1 MSRIGKK
8 EVILPSGVTVT
19 ASASSV
25 EVKGAKGQLTFPLF
39 PEVSVAIEGESVKV
53 SQTGAGSSKNAS
65 ALHGLVRANIANMVL
80 GVTEGY
86 SKGLEIHGTGW
97 NAKPNGTG
105 IEMQI
110 GFCHTVIC
118 TPPEGVS
125 VVCTNPTTLLV
136 SGIDK
141 QAVGQF
147 AANIRR
153 VRPPEPYKG
162 KGIRYTDEYVRRKA
176 GKSLT

>member
-8 EVILPSGVTVT
+8 EIPFPASVTVEVQ
-19 ASASSV
+19 SDKV
-25 EVKGAKGQLTFPLF
+25 KVKGAKGDLEFPLF
-39 PEVSVAIEGESVKV
+39 PEVAVEVEENTVRVKR
-53 SQTGAGSSKNAS
+53 TGAGSDKKAS
-65 ALHGLVRANIANMVL
+65 ALHGLVRAHIANMVH

-86 SKGLEIHGTGW
+86 SKTLEIHGTGW
-97 NAKPNGTG
+97 NAKPSGQG

-110 GFCHTVIC
+110 GFCHLVKCDPPAGVTVEL
-118 TPPEGVS
+118 P
-125 VVCTNPTTLLV
+125 NPTTIVV
-136 SGIDK
+136 SGYDK

-162 KGIRYTDEYVRRKA
+162 KGIRYIDEHVRRKA

>member
-8 EVILPSGVTVT
+8 EIAIPAGVTVT
-19 ASASSV
+19 PSATSV
-25 EVKGAKGQLTFPLF
+25 EVKSDKGSLTFPVF
-39 PEVSVAIEGESVKV
+39 PEVKVEVEDNSVRV
-53 SQTGAGSSKNAS
+53 STTGAGAAKNAS
-65 ALHGLVRANIANMVL
+65 ALHGLVRAHIANMVL

-86 SKGLEIHGTGW
+86 SKTLEIHGTGW
-97 NAKPNGTG
+97 NAKPSGQG

-110 GFCHTVIC
+110 GFCHLVKC
-118 TPPEGVS
+118 MPPEGVN
-125 VVCTNPTTLLV
+125 VTLTNPTTIVV

-147 AANIRR
+147 AADIRR

-162 KGIRYTDEYVRRKA
+162 KGIRYSDEMVRRKA
-176 GKSLT
+176 GKSLA

>member
-8 EVILPSGVTVT
+8 EISIPAGVTVT
-19 ASASSV
+19 PSGSSV
-25 EVKGAKGQLTFPLF
+25 EVKSDKGALQFPLF
-39 PEVSVAIEGESVKV
+39 PEVAVAVEDNVVRV
-53 SQTGAGSSKNAS
+53 SRTGAGSEKNAS
-65 ALHGLVRANIANMVL
+65 ALHGLVRAHIANMVL

-86 SKGLEIHGTGW
+86 SKTLEIHGTGW
-97 NAKPNGTG
+97 NAKPSGQG

-110 GFCHTVIC
+110 GFCHLVKC
-118 TPPEGVS
+118 DPPEGV
-125 VVCTNPTTLLV
+125 VVTLTNPTTIVV

-147 AANIRR
+147 AANVRR

-162 KGIRYTDEYVRRKA
+162 KGIRYSDEVVRRKA
-176 GKSLT
+176 GKSLA

>member
-1 MSRIGKK
+1 MSRIGNK
-8 EVILPSGVTVT
+8 EVKLPSGVTVEAT
-19 ASASSV
+19 ANAV
-25 EVKGAKGQLTFPLF
+25 EVKGPKGNLSFPLF
-39 PEVSVAIEGESVKV
+39 PEVQVEVEDGVVKV
-53 SQTGAGSSKNAS
+53 SRTGAGSSKNAS
-65 ALHGLVRANIANMVL
+65 AFHGLVRAHINNMVI

-86 SKGLEIHGTGW
+86 SKELEIHGTGW
-97 NAKPNGTG
+97 NAKPSGQG

-125 VVCTNPTTLLV
+125 VECVNPTTIKV

-162 KGIRYTDEYVRRKA
+162 KGIRYVGEYVRRKA
-176 GKSLT
+176 GKSLA

>member
-8 EVILPSGVTVT
+8 EIAIPAGVTVT
-19 ASASSV
+19 PSASSV
-25 EVKGAKGQLTFPLF
+25 EVKSDKGCLEFPLF
-39 PEVSVAIEGESVKV
+39 PEVSVAVEDGIVRV
-53 SQTGAGSSKNAS
+53 SRTGAGAEKNAA
-65 ALHGLVRANIANMVL
+65 ALHGLVRAHIANMVH

-86 SKGLEIHGTGW
+86 TRTLEIHGTGW
-97 NAKPNGTG
+97 NAKMSGQG

-110 GFCHTVIC
+110 GFCHLVKC
-118 TPPEGVS
+118 DPPEGVK
-125 VVCTNPTTLLV
+125 VELTNPTTIVV

-162 KGIRYTDEYVRRKA
+162 KGIRYIDEYVRRKA
-176 GKSLT
+176 GKSLA

>member
-8 EVILPSGVTVT
+8 EIALPSGVTC
-19 ASASSV
+19 SANANSV
-25 EVKGAKGQLTFPLF
+25 EVKGSKGELSFPLF
-39 PEVSVAIEGESVKV
+39 PEIAVEVEGDTVRV
-53 SQTGAGSSKNAS
+53 VTTGAGSTKNAS
-65 ALHGLVRANIANMVL
+65 ALHGLVRAHIANMVQ

-86 SKGLEIHGTGW
+86 SKQLEIVGTGW
-97 NAKPNGTG
+97 NAKPAGQG

-110 GFCHTVIC
+110 GFCHTVTC

-125 VVCTNPTTLLV
+125 VECINPTNIKV

-162 KGIRYTDEYVRRKA
+162 KGIRYIDEYVRRKA
-176 GKSLT
+176 GKALS

>member
-1 MSRIGKK
+1 MSRIGNK
-8 EVILPSGVTVT
+8 EVTLPAGVTVT
-19 ASASSV
+19 VKASSV
-25 EVKGAKGQLTFPLF
+25 EVKGSKGQLTFPLF
-39 PEVSVAIEGESVKV
+39 PEVSVAVEGEIVKV
-53 SQTGAGSSKNAS
+53 SQTGAGSSKNAG
-65 ALHGLVRANIANMVL
+65 ALHGLVRANIANMVV

-86 SKGLEIHGTGW
+86 SKGLEIQGTGW

-125 VVCTNPTTLLV
+125 VQCTNPTTLLV

-162 KGIRYTDEYVRRKA
+162 KGIRYKDEFVRRKA